1 MSNGADIGGHDKRYI
16 NGSKHYV
23 ENAKEFLQKVV
34 DEQPDKKDILASI
47 KETLIILNAGRS
59 LCTCSSCTAIYVY
72 A

>member
-16 NGSKHYV
+16 RGSKHYV

-34 DEQPDKKDILASI
+34 DEQPDKKDILTSI
-47 KETLIILNAGRS
+47 EETLIILKGGRG
-59 LCTCSSCTAIYVY
+59 LCTCSGCTAIYVY